1 MLDDLYGKER
11 FCQDQPEPQA
21 VWLGIVTGWR
31 PVKPPAMPEAT
42 SLLNS
47 RGQNTR
53 STTSMVQRVFSYNLP
68 GQSQPG
74 VAIRSRARLTF
85 PVRHKARARNR
96 RPGLRLEHVTS
107 WRVERDGS
115 TDPGSAATK
124 ATPLFFS
131 LCRQAQ
137 CFSFCFFF
145 FSSFFL

>member
-1 MLDDLYGKER
+1 ML
-11 FCQDQPEPQA
+11 PEPLVQKTT
-21 VWLGIVTGWR
+21 LFCIRERYVTGWR

-53 STTSMVQRVFSYNLP
+53 STALMVQRVFSYNLP

-115 TDPGSAATK
+115 TDPGY
-124 ATPLFFS
+124 PLF
-131 LCRQAQ
+131 LQPM
-137 CFSFCFFF
+137 
-145 FSSFFL
+145 